1 MAMTAFALTHSL
13 RSLGAQKHIRRIVRC
28 LLACASA
35 CLVLLAC
42 TSCVNQ
48 HPETAA
54 GVPAED
60 RLIATSPAVAAI
72 CDKLDLNLIGIPK
85 TAFALPE
92 RYADVPVIGPPMGP
106 DMELVAKLH
115 PSYLLSPLSLQNDLL
130 PRYIAIGKPSIFL
143 DLNSVDGLYNSLTY
157 VGNKFN
163 RSAQAHQLVEQYHQ
177 FMNAYQRSISG
188 KKRPRVLLLMGV
200 PGSYIV
206 ATPHSYV
213 GSLVALA
220 GGENVYSD
228 SDELF
233 LNANTEDMLARD
245 PDIILR
251 TSHALPDDVMAM
263 FAQEF
268 STNDIWKHFR
278 AVKEHRVYDLAYDR
292 FGMSATFAYPQA
304 LFDLRTIFYE
314 HVHGSSGNQAHVFD
328 THANGEGAQAN
339 GNAPAP
345 ANGNA
350 NVPANGN
357 APAPANGNAPAP
369 ANGAAVLSDTPTTH
383 KGGN

>member
-1 MAMTAFALTHSL
+1 MFAFYF
-13 RSLGAQKHIRRIVRC
+13 
-28 LLACASA
+28 ACFIA
-35 CLVLLAC
+35 LAC

-60 RLIATSPAVAAI
+60 RLIATSPAVAAM

-85 TAFALPE
+85 TAFTLPE
-92 RYADVPVIGPPMGP
+92 RYANLPVIGPPMGP

-130 PRYIAIGKPSIFL
+130 PRYIAIGKPSIFV
-143 DLNSVDGLYNSLTY
+143 DLNSVDGLYDSLMY
-157 VGNKFN
+157 LGNKFD
-163 RSAQAHQLVEQYHQ
+163 RRAQAQQLVEQYHQ
-177 FMNAYQRSISG
+177 FMNTYQQSIAG
-188 KKRPRVLLLMGV
+188 KPRPRVLLLMGV

-251 TSHALPDDVMAM
+251 TSHALPDEVMAM

-278 AVKEHRVYDLAYDR
+278 AVKEQRVYDLAYDR

-304 LFDLRTIFYE
+304 LFDLRAIFYE
-314 HVHGSSGNQAHVFD
+314 HAHGTSGNQAKVLD
-328 THANGEGAQAN
+328 AQASETNAQAN
-339 GNAPAP
+339 GSVSQSSEINAQANEAATPASGV
-345 ANGNA
+345 ASQASGA
-350 NVPANGN
+350 AL
-357 APAPANGNAPAP
+357 P
-369 ANGAAVLSDTPTTH
+369 ANGADASPHPDRTL

>member
-1 MAMTAFALTHSL
+1 MTVFDCIPNMHTTSVHKQIRSVWYRVVAF
-13 RSLGAQKHIRRIVRC
+13 C
-28 LLACASA
+28 CACFIA
-35 CLVLLAC
+35 LAC

-60 RLIATSPAVAAI
+60 RLIATSPAVAAM

-85 TAFALPE
+85 TAFTLPE
-92 RYADVPVIGPPMGP
+92 RYADLPVIGPPMGP

-130 PRYIAIGKPSIFL
+130 PRYIAIGKPSIFV
-143 DLNSVDGLYNSLTY
+143 DLNSVDGLYDSLMY
-157 VGNKFN
+157 LGNKFD
-163 RSAQAHQLVEQYHQ
+163 RRAQAQQLVEQYHQ
-177 FMNAYQRSISG
+177 FMNTYQQSIAG
-188 KKRPRVLLLMGV
+188 KLRPRVLLLMGV

-251 TSHALPDDVMAM
+251 TSHALPDEVMAM

-278 AVKEHRVYDLAYDR
+278 AVKEQRVYDLAYDR

-304 LFDLRTIFYE
+304 LFDLRAIFYE
-314 HVHGSSGNQAHVFD
+314 HAHGTSGNQAKVLD
-328 THANGEGAQAN
+328 AQPRGTNAQAD
-339 GNAPAP
+339 GTAS
-345 ANGNA
+345 
-350 NVPANGN
+350 
-357 APAPANGNAPAP
+357 P
-369 ANGAAVLSDTPTTH
+369 ANGADISPHTDRTL